1 MAQLN
6 GEEIR
11 RALED
16 AGCDEE
22 YIQRFL
28 LAWEQG
34 TLKECLCL
42 LSCCRCKLLECVHTA
57 QQRLDCLDHLR
68 YELQKQVKD

>member
-1 MAQLN
+1 MAQMSK
-6 GEEIR
+6 EEIR
-11 RALED
+11 RILED

-22 YIQRFL
+22 YINRFL

-42 LSCCRCKLLECVHTA
+42 LSCGGGKLLVCVHTA
-57 QQRLDCLDHLR
+57 QQRLDCLDHLGH
-68 YELQKQVKD
+68 ELQKHVME

>member
-1 MAQLN
+1 MAQMSK
-6 GEEIR
+6 EEIR
-11 RALED
+11 RILED

-22 YIQRFL
+22 YINRFL

-42 LSCCRCKLLECVHTA
+42 LSCRRGKLLECVQIGRA
-57 QQRLDCLDHLR
+57 SCRERVWYL
-68 YELQKQVKD
+68 V

>member
-1 MAQLN
+1 MGQLSK
-6 GEEIR
+6 EEIR
-11 RALED
+11 RILED

-22 YIQRFL
+22 YIGRFL
-28 LAWEQG
+28 LAWERG

-42 LSCCRCKLLECVHTA
+42 LSCRRCRLLECVHTA

-68 YELQKQVKD
+68 YELQKLEKD

>member
-1 MAQLN
+1 MAQMSK
-6 GEEIR
+6 EEIR
-11 RALED
+11 RILED

-22 YIQRFL
+22 YINRFL

-42 LSCCRCKLLECVHTA
+42 LSCRRGKLL
-57 QQRLDCLDHLR
+57 
-68 YELQKQVKD
+68 